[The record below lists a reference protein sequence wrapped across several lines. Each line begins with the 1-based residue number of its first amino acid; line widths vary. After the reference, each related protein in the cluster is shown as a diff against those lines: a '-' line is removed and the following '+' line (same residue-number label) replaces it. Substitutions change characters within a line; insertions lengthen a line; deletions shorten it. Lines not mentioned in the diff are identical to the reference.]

1 VYLKKEGAI
10 NRLNFHFKGGGIQMK
25 LTKLEI
31 LSSEE
36 ILQIHEATLKVLS
49 ETGIHIDSSLAMKLF
64 SEAGAQIDYKRKI
77 IKIPKSLVEKSL
89 DSAPR
94 KISFYNTRSKDL
106 AFVLGDGDIHTV
118 SDGHEIF
125 IWDSDVGK
133 RRNITKSDVIQLI
146 TLADALP
153 NIDIVLPAGQPQ
165 DVPPE
170 ATTLH
175 GVEAVFN
182 TTKKP
187 LFFACEG
194 GLDIIRAVLEMARV
208 VSEEEDLSNHPVLI
222 CEFSP
227 TSPLSWKPHVIEAF
241 IEAVKTG
248 IPCSVLPMPLSGVSA
263 PYTLAGQLIIHNAE
277 ALSGIVLS
285 QIVRS
290 GTPIEYGQCP
300 STFDMQKTNIQFA
313 SPEAVMLRIAGTQ
326 MANFYQ
332 IPVRSAG
339 FTPDSFIL
347 DIQNGW
353 ENMLT
358 GFFALLSGIDLFLGL
373 GAFGTC
379 LTISKEKMIIDNE
392 IFGII
397 SRLRN
402 GLNVSDETMATEI
415 ITEIGPGGTF
425 IDTDHTVRHL
435 RTGEHWEPA
444 VTNRES
450 YENWINKGSPDIE
463 LAAKAKADEIL
474 KTHKIEKLDTYKQ
487 KELNQII
494 KKYRNGA

>member
-1 VYLKKEGAI
+1 
-10 NRLNFHFKGGGIQMK
+10 MK
-25 LTKLEI
+25 LTQLEV
-31 LSSEE
+31 LSRKE
-36 ILQIHEATLKVLS
+36 ILQIHEATLKILA
-49 ETGIHIDSSLAMKLF
+49 ETGINIDSPRAMKIF
-64 SEAGAQIDYKRKI
+64 DEAGAQVDYYKNI
-77 IKIPKSLVEKSL
+77 IRIPKQLVEDSL
-89 DSAPR
+89 RSAPR
-94 KISFYNTRSKDL
+94 KVTFYNTRSKDI

-118 SDGHEIF
+118 RDGHEIF
-125 IWDSDVGK
+125 IMDSDTGK
-133 RRNITKSDVIQLI
+133 RRSISKSDVIQLI

-153 NIDIVLPAGQPQ
+153 NIDMVLPAGQPQ

-175 GVEAVFN
+175 GVEAVFR

-187 LFFACEG
+187 LFFSCEG
-194 GLDIIRAVLEMARV
+194 GLSLIRSVLELARV
-208 VSEEEDLSNHPVLI
+208 VSGEEDLSKHPVLL

-227 TSPLSWKPHVIEAF
+227 TSPLSWKPDVIEAF
-241 IEAVKTG
+241 IEVVKTG
-248 IPCSVLPMPLSGVSA
+248 VPCSVLPMPLSGVSA
-263 PYTLAGQLIIHNAE
+263 PYTLAGQLIVHNAE

-285 QIVRS
+285 QIVKN

-300 STFDMQKTNIQFA
+300 STFDMRKTNIQFA

-326 MANFYQ
+326 LANFYE
-332 IPVRSAG
+332 IPVRSAE
-339 FTPDSFIL
+339 FTPDSFTL

-358 GFFALLSGIDLFLGL
+358 GLLTLLSGIDLFLGL

-397 SRLRN
+397 SRLRK
-402 GLNVSDETMATEI
+402 GLYVSEETMATEI
-415 ITEIGPGGTF
+415 IRKAGPNGTY
-425 IDTDHTVRHL
+425 IDTEHTIKQL

-450 YENWINKGSPDIE
+450 YENWINKGSPAIE
-463 LAAKAKADEIL
+463 KIAKEIADEIL
-474 KTHKIEKLDTYKQ
+474 KTHKIEQLDKYKQ
-487 KELNQII
+487 SEINRII
-494 KKYRNGA
+494 EKYEAQF